1 MRQDH
6 LWMTHRSAAYYKKE
20 THYDFGQIEWN
31 TWYNLIIY
39 FKVGLNNKGLIK
51 VWLGNDK
58 LKEDEPTYV
67 SGGVDFGFGS
77 WIDDETLDNTK
88 VEENGKNNQ
97 ILCKFGMYTWDGG
110 DKRIKYA
117 NISALEYNPE
127 GAFDI
132 VNPSKDDEY

>member
-1 MRQDH
+1 MYPKNANTSIINQIFNTNRLNTWAGHFHMRQDH

-20 THYDFGQIEWN
+20 THYDFGQIDWN

-51 VWLGNDK
+51 VWLGKDK

-77 WIDDETLDNTK
+77 WIDDET
-88 VEENGKNNQ
+88 
-97 ILCKFGMYTWDGG
+97 
-110 DKRIKYA
+110 
-117 NISALEYNPE
+117 
-127 GAFDI
+127 
-132 VNPSKDDEY
+132 